1 MKILGSFTVLWCIML
16 MLLVS
21 GCESGG
27 GQSAYQ
33 QVPTQRIIVQQ
44 ESTADMLRAQTEA
57 WDSMHRQ
64 QMETNESIMDTL
76 DSMTETGY
84 RVTGSIS
91 RQAQR
96 ERDRRCREQQK
107 SRSFGW

>member
-1 MKILGSFTVLWCIML
+1 MRTLSKISFVL
-16 MLLVS
+16 LLFIAAS
-21 GCESGG
+21 GCSDG
-27 GQSAYQ
+27 GQYGYGN
-33 QVPTQRIIVQQ
+33 VPTQRIIVQQ

-57 WDSMHRQ
+57 WDSMHQQ

-76 DSMTETGY
+76 DSMTKTGH

-96 ERDRRCREQQK
+96 EHDRRCREQQK